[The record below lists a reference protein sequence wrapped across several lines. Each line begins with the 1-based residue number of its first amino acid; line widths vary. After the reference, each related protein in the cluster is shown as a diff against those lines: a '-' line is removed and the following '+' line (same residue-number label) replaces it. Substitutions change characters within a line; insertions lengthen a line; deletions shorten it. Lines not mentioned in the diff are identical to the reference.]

1 MPPRKNKKIIDDA
14 IVNQVNTFV
23 EKANAKQ
30 EEDSSEDEVE
40 IYVEKKTKKKVH
52 PTGSRE
58 EVVEP
63 IPQTVLHPAGS
74 RESSEPI
81 AIPKKTRVKR
91 SSDNTDFQLLY
102 KSQKEELD
110 LLRTIHMASLTGGK
124 SLREP
129 VNVCNVPT
137 IIPPVGLERER
148 VKNEVDVRR
157 EMFQLKF
164 G

>member
-40 IYVEKKTKKKVH
+40 IYVEKKTKKKVQ
-52 PTGSRE
+52 

-63 IPQTVLHPAGS
+63 IPHASRS
-74 RESSEPI
+74 REPVLQSSEPI
-81 AIPKKTRVKR
+81 AIPTSSTAGKKTRVKR

-110 LLRTIHMASLTGGK
+110 LLRSIHIK

-129 VNVCNVPT
+129 INVCNIPT
-137 IIPPVGLERER
+137 PPLTIQSAREP
-148 VKNEVDVRR
+148 NEVDVRR
-157 EMFQLKF
+157 QMFQLKF

>member
-52 PTGSRE
+52 

-63 IPQTVLHPAGS
+63 TSGQRSIPQPILQ
-74 RESSEPI
+74 SSEPI

-91 SSDNTDFQLLY
+91 ASDNIDFQLLY

-110 LLRTIHMASLTGGK
+110 LLRSIHIK

-129 VNVCNVPT
+129 LSSAERVNVCNVPT
-137 IIPPVGLERER
+137 PTIIPPVGFER

>member
-40 IYVEKKTKKKVH
+40 IYVEKKTRKKVQ
-52 PTGSRE
+52 PPASRE

-63 IPQTVLHPAGS
+63 IPQTVLQ
-74 RESSEPI
+74 SSQPI

-91 SSDNTDFQLLY
+91 SSDNIDFQLLY

-110 LLRTIHMASLTGGK
+110 LLRSIHMASLTGGK

-137 IIPPVGLERER
+137 PPVGFERER